1 MKTIAK
7 PIQMISW
14 TEEDGRIHPLR
25 FKIENKEGTRHVYK
39 IEKIYTSDLE
49 KIAGNRIYKFTCEI
63 NLGGTNRIC
72 ELRYELD
79 TCRWNLF
86 KL

>member
-7 PIQMISW
+7 PIEMISW
-14 TEEDGRIHPLR
+14 TEASGKIHPIR
-25 FKIENKEGTRHVYK
+25 FKIENKEGERIVYK
-39 IEKIYTSDLE
+39 IEKIYTSELE

-63 NLGGTNRIC
+63 NLSGTNRIC

-79 TCRWNLF
+79 SCKWILF